1 MPLGQTFSRFARHK
15 HPSRRSHIIVELAEK
30 TAGGELT
37 EGRNVGAEATL
48 PQLSTWEAAREP
60 QYPVAG
66 TEPWDSLLVQL
77 VKNLSAVQ
85 ETFVRALGWE
95 NPLEKEMATQSSILA
110 WKNPMDRGAWQAAV
124 HGVERAGHDLAT
136 KPKKKR
142 ERNRAS
148 SVQFSRSVMSDFL
161 RPHGLQHAR
170 PPCPSPTPRACSNS
184 SPLSR

>member
-1 MPLGQTFSRFARHK
+1 M
-15 HPSRRSHIIVELAEK
+15 ELAEK
-30 TAGGELT
+30 TAGGELR

-124 HGVERAGHDLAT
+124 RGVERAGHDLAT

-142 ERNRAS
+142 KE
-148 SVQFSRSVMSDFL
+148 
-161 RPHGLQHAR
+161 
-170 PPCPSPTPRACSNS
+170 
-184 SPLSR
+184 